1 MIFRL
6 ATLTLCTL
14 GLALADL
21 FTSQVFSSLATKDN
35 RDNLV
40 ISPPTIR
47 ASLALLYAGA
57 EGQTALELKER
68 LRLRGHPK
76 DVALSEFKQQPLRIH
91 TWDVKLFTIYKLY
104 VDAKYAIKS
113 SFQNLAIT
121 YLQALAEHVNFSL
134 TKLIAHHISVFVE
147 VNTLHKLKDT
157 LSPAEISSMTKSFL
171 VQGFYFSGK
180 FAKPFHRFKEYKPF
194 FFDPFHSVS
203 VATYIKDDNLFYGEV
218 PLLMS
223 RAIEIPYKNSKLSLL
238 IILPYERTFD
248 LKMQEEFLKHIDI
261 RFLDSH
267 FQSVDVRVQ
276 IPRFKIEYETYLKDA
291 LGDIG
296 ISRIFNNG
304 ELSDLSSTP
313 NLRVTNI
320 KHRGLFELNDDCEN
334 CIEPAANNSDIRQY
348 FIADHPFL
356 FAVKDQTKIYLV
368 GRVLKPV

>member
-6 ATLTLCTL
+6 VTLTLCTL
-14 GLALADL
+14 GLAQADL
-21 FTSQVFSSLATKDN
+21 FTSQLFSSLATKDN

-57 EGQTALELKER
+57 EGDAALELKER
-68 LRLRGHPK
+68 LQLRGHTK
-76 DVALSEFKQQPLRIH
+76 DVALSEFRQQPLRIA

-104 VDAKYAIKS
+104 VDVKYTIKP
-113 SFQNLAIT
+113 SFQHLAIT
-121 YLQALAEHVNFSL
+121 NLQTLAEHVNFSL
-134 TKLIAHHISVFVE
+134 VKLMAHHISVFVE
-147 VNTLHKLKDT
+147 INTLHKLKDT
-157 LSPAEISSMTKSFL
+157 LSPAEISSATQSFL

-180 FAKPFHRFKEYKPF
+180 FARPFHRFKEHKPF

-203 VATYIKDDNLFYGEV
+203 VATYIKDDNLFYGDI

-248 LKMQEEFLKHIDI
+248 LNMQEEILKSMDI
-261 RFLDSH
+261 RFLDTH
-267 FQSVDVRVQ
+267 FQSVNVRVQ

-291 LGDIG
+291 LGGIG
-296 ISRIFNNG
+296 ISRIFNNSD
-304 ELSDLSSTP
+304 LSDLSSTP
-313 NLRVTNI
+313 DLRVTNI
-320 KHRGLFELNDDCEN
+320 KHRGVFELNDDCARCN
-334 CIEPAANNSDIRQY
+334 EPAANNSDIRQY

-356 FAVKDQTKIYLV
+356 FAVKDLTKVYLV
-368 GRVLKPV
+368 GRVMKPV